1 MERRTLAGIIGAGA
15 AALALTSVAVFEGT
29 IPRGYIDPV
38 GIVTACTG
46 HTETAEM
53 RPYSEEECKTLL
65 DGDLV
70 KHAEGAAKCVD
81 FEKMTP
87 SRRAAVVSFTFNVGV
102 AGFCSSTFARKLNAG
117 DLSACAELDRWVY
130 AGGRVLPGLVKRRA
144 VEKAMCLGSAACA
157 DCPPSVAGF
166 VGPGIERHFAWR

>member
-1 MERRTLAGIIGAGA
+1 MGAGA
-15 AALALTSVAVFEGT
+15 AALLFHWVPIFEGT

-65 DGDLV
+65 DGDLL
-70 KHAEGAAKCVD
+70 KHAEGAARCVD

-87 SRRAAVVSFTFNVGV
+87 SRRAAVVSFAFNVGV
-102 AGFCSSTFARKLNAG
+102 ARFCDSGFARKLNEG
-117 DLSACAELDRWVY
+117 DPRACDELSRWVY
-130 AGGRVLPGLVKRRA
+130 AGGRVLPGLVKRREI
-144 VEKAMCLGSAACA
+144 EKAMCVGSAACA

-166 VGPGIERHFAWR
+166 VVPSADRHAALWAAQ